1 METIWGS
8 ASIRGLFLGILENK
22 EVRSKHHGHPG

>member
-8 ASIRGLFLGILENK
+8 ASIRFLGILENK